1 MALLSGNSKREQVIG
16 RLDALDTFRHFR
28 SSKRHMMTPETLYR
42 LAPPLI
48 ALQFLGFGWKVN
60 REVNLPHAERQ
71 TVIPL
76 PDVINLMSL
85 FATVGCLVVLPM
97 ATESYYWLSRIVLGS
112 GYVLI
117 VFYPFTVAA
126 HYGLWTREGP
136 SRKTRD
142 GAKLPY
148 VNREEFLTTILS
160 VLIAGVAATC
170 TAKY

>member
-1 MALLSGNSKREQVIG
+1 
-16 RLDALDTFRHFR
+16 
-28 SSKRHMMTPETLYR
+28 MTPETLYR

-48 ALQFLGFGWKVN
+48 ALQFLALGWKVN
-60 REVNLPHAERQ
+60 REINLPHTDRQ

-76 PDVINLMSL
+76 PDVINIMSL

-97 ATESYYWLSRIVLGS
+97 VTESYYWLSRIVLGS

-117 VFYPFTVAA
+117 AFYPFTVAA
-126 HYGLWTREGP
+126 HYGLWTREVP

-142 GAKLPY
+142 GKNSPY
-148 VNREEFLTTILS
+148 VNREELLTSILS

-170 TAKY
+170 MGKY